1 MTIKDAFLILLN
13 FTRFMIQQLHLY
25 IGHAE
30 DAAGGSV
37 LEKKVFLKIAVLK
50 GKISSKIYEKYLCR
64 SSVLV

>member
-50 GKISSKIYEKYLCR
+50 VAR
-64 SSVLV
+64 